1 MLTLK
6 HYQQTALNALRDY
19 LALARTEGAKRA
31 FIELTER
38 PYHSVPQLPGLPYVC
53 LRIPTGGGKTL
64 MACHA
69 VSIAAREFLQ
79 SDTCVVLWLTPT
91 NTIKDQTLAALDN
104 VRHPYRQALE
114 NTVSNVTVMDLA
126 AALSVSRPTLD
137 GGTVIIVS
145 TLAALRVE
153 DTDGRKVYDQNG
165 ALMAHFENLPGPLL
179 AALEKYDNGRPI
191 PSFANVMHLRRPLV
205 IMDEAH
211 NARTPLSFDTLARLN
226 PACILEFTA
235 TPVQWQSPKR
245 SGVGPPDLSPS
256 NVLVQVSAYELK
268 AEHMI
273 KLPIRLET
281 RKDWKEALA
290 AAVSQRAG
298 LEELAQ
304 AEREATGEYLRPI
317 ALIQAQP
324 RRKQGD
330 SITVE
335 TVKDGLKELSVAED
349 QIAIE
354 TGELREVKQWEEA
367 HRKTIFDE
375 TCPIRFII
383 TVQALREGWDCPFA
397 YVLCSVTEMG
407 SQTAVEQILGRVL
420 RMPKATRKQNGDL
433 NHAYA
438 FVTSQ
443 RFTQAAQAAQGLTE
457 ALVANGFNRFE
468 AQTEVQ
474 AIQPP
479 LSPDLGPLFAPLDAA
494 RQTPA
499 ERGQT
504 LSVPQ
509 LAFWIDDELLPVPE
523 GRELDFAWR
532 LSNYEATLSNDEFP
546 DTAATDRAFEVDV
559 TEQGRLTQ
567 RFVSE
572 LSGQMGLLNI
582 GSTTTPAEL
591 VKWLDERIPDRH
603 DIVQSESHAFLLKM
617 LNRLMDG
624 RGLTLEQLSRERYR
638 LLSAATQKIK
648 ACRDKAAGVAYQQ
661 TLFESPPAP
670 LEVSAR
676 RVFTFNRDVY
686 PANELYEGASLS
698 KHYYRAVGK
707 LNGEE
712 ALCARLIDS
721 LPKVKCWVRNL
732 ERQPDYSFWLPTAT
746 DKFYP
751 DFVALLDDDRLLVV
765 EYKGDLSKESDN
777 REKTA
782 VGHLWESRSG
792 GKCLFRFVTRNDFEN
807 QLRAAAG

>member
-6 HYQQTALNALRDY
+6 HYQQTALDSLRDY

-91 NTIKDQTLAALDN
+91 NTIKDQTLAALN
-104 VRHPYRQALE
+104 NLRHPYRQALE
-114 NTVSNVTVMDLA
+114 NTVGNITVMDLS

-137 GGTVIIVS
+137 GGTVIMVS

-153 DTDGRKVYDQNG
+153 DTEGRKVYDQNG

-179 AALEKYDNGRPI
+179 VALEKYENGQPI

-235 TPVQWQSPKR
+235 TPVQ
-245 SGVGPPDLSPS
+245 PPDPSPS
-256 NVLVQVSAYELK
+256 NVLYQVSAYELK

-281 RKDWKEALA
+281 RKDWKEALT

-298 LEELAQ
+298 LEELAHT
-304 AEREATGEYLRPI
+304 EREATGEYLRPI
-317 ALIQAQP
+317 VLIQAQP

-335 TVKDGLKELSVAED
+335 TVKDGLKELNVAED

-367 HRKTIFDE
+367 HKKTIFDE
-375 TCPIRFII
+375 SCPIRFII

-499 ERGQT
+499 ERGEI

-509 LAFWIDDELLPVPE
+509 LAFWIDDELAPMPE

-532 LSNYEATLSNDEFP
+532 LSNYDPALSNDEFP
-546 DTAATDRAFEVDV
+546 DTAATDKAFELDV

-582 GSTTTPAEL
+582 GNTTTPAEL
-591 VKWLDERIPDRH
+591 VKWLDERIPNRH
-603 DIVQSESHAFLLKM
+603 DVVQSESHAFLLKM
-617 LNRLMDG
+617 LNRLIDG

-638 LLSAATQKIK
+638 LLAAATQKVK
-648 ACRDKAAGVAYQQ
+648 ACRDKAARAAYQQ
-661 TLFESPPAP
+661 TLFDSPPAP

-686 PANELYEGASLS
+686 PANELYEGGPLPN
-698 KHYYRAVGK
+698 HYYRAVGK

-712 ALCARLIDS
+712 ALCAQLIDS

-732 ERQPDYSFWLPTAT
+732 ERQPNYSFWLPTAT

-751 DFVALLDDDRLLVV
+751 DFVALLNDGRVLVV
-765 EYKGDLSKESDN
+765 EYKGELSRESDN
-777 REKTA
+777 REKIA
-782 VGHLWESRSG
+782 VGNLWAERSQG
-792 GKCLFRFVTRNDFEN
+792 QCQFLFVTKEDYETK
-807 QLRAAAG
+807 LRGVAG